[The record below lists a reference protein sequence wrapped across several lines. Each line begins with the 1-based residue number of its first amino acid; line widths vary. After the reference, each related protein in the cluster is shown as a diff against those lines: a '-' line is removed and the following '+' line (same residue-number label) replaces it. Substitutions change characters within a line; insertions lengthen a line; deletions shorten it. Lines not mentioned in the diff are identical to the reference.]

1 MRVVSL
7 VPSASESLIALGV
20 TPVACTRFCDQPG
33 LPAIGGTKNPDV
45 DRIVELAPDLVVVNE
60 EENRRADADALSALA
75 EGVCRLATARARKA
89 RHVLDHAQQRLAELR
104 DHLRGA
110 LGHAL
115 RRELR
120 RGHEHGL
127 GAR

>member
-60 EENRRADADALSALA
+60 EEMSF
-75 EGVCRLATARARKA
+75 ARQSWVPFER
-89 RHVLDHAQQRLAELR
+89 
-104 DHLRGA
+104 
-110 LGHAL
+110 
-115 RRELR
+115 
-120 RGHEHGL
+120 
-127 GAR
+127 